1 MESSTEELGLYI
13 AYGAIITMAVVPI
26 YAGSLGSLKGMK
38 RPANAAK
45 AKKSDNPLDDS
56 EDEDESVSESLS
68 SGDAYMFPIIGS
80 CVLFSMYLAFR
91 YLDKEYINYVLTAYF
106 SIMGCAAV
114 TKTFLMITRKLAP
127 MELLKPVAK
136 YKVTLSKRS
145 KSKYKKEEK
154 SGMPDFNF
162 DSCTDLS
169 HISFTVIHGFLMVAS
184 ILLTAY
190 YSYTK
195 NWIAS
200 NIFGLSFSI
209 NAIQLLSL
217 DSFKTGI
224 ILLSGLFVYDIFWV
238 FYTPVMVSVA
248 TNFDAPIKLL
258 WPRDI
263 IAFLSSSENARFTML
278 GLGDIVIPGIF
289 VALCVRFDRHL
300 SWQRNPVGA
309 FRSTRFAKP
318 YFTANLIAYVLG
330 LSLTMVVMHCF
341 KAAQP
346 ALLYLSP
353 ACIISVLLTAAVR
366 GELKELFAYT
376 TEEEKDEDKKK
387 QKSKNVVIEQEVV
400 EEEEEEPL
408 NKGSIEIE
416 EIELEEIELE
426 EEEEEEEKPNNSGNK
441 KNSSKKRKN
450 KK

>member
-1 MESSTEELGLYI
+1 MDSSTKELGMYI
-13 AYGAIITMAVVPI
+13 AYGAIITMAVLPI
-26 YAGSLGSLKGMK
+26 YAGSIGSLKGMK
-38 RPANAAK
+38 RPANAPK
-45 AKKSDNPLDDS
+45 AKKSDNPLEDS

-68 SGDAYMFPIIGS
+68 SGDAYLFPIIGS

-91 YLDKEYINYVLTAYF
+91 YLDKKYINYVLTGYF

-114 TKTFLMITRKLAP
+114 TKTFLMVAKKVTP
-127 MELLKPVAK
+127 MALLKHVAK

-145 KSKYKKEEK
+145 K
-154 SGMPDFNF
+154 N
-162 DSCTDLS
+162 LS
-169 HISFTVIHGFLMVAS
+169 HISFTVVHGFLLVAS
-184 ILLTAY
+184 IALTGY

-217 DSFKTGI
+217 DSFKTGM
-224 ILLSGLFVYDIFWV
+224 ILLSGLFFYDIFWV

-263 IAFLSSSENARFTML
+263 IDFVLNQTEGARFTML

-289 VALCVRFDRHL
+289 VALCLRFDRHM
-300 SWQRNPVGA
+300 SWKRNPAGQ
-309 FRSTRFAKP
+309 FRSTSFSKP
-318 YFTANLIAYVLG
+318 YFTANLIAYILG
-330 LSLTMVVMHCF
+330 LGVTMAVMHVF

-353 ACIISVLLTAAVR
+353 ACILSALITAVVR
-366 GELKELFAYT
+366 GEVKDLFAYT
-376 TEEEKDEDKKK
+376 TEEDDEKDKKK
-387 QKSKNVVIEQEVV
+387 KNDKKKNTLLSQTIVEEVV
-400 EEEEEEPL
+400 ADP
-408 NKGSIEIE
+408 KTGTIEIE
-416 EIELEEIELE
+416 EIELEQE
-426 EEEEEEEKPNNSGNK
+426 EEEEESEEIPVAQTTGSK
-441 KNSSKKRKN
+441 KNSTSSKKRKN

>member
-1 MESSTEELGLYI
+1 
-13 AYGAIITMAVVPI
+13 
-26 YAGSLGSLKGMK
+26 
-38 RPANAAK
+38 
-45 AKKSDNPLDDS
+45 
-56 EDEDESVSESLS
+56 
-68 SGDAYMFPIIGS
+68 
-80 CVLFSMYLAFR
+80 
-91 YLDKEYINYVLTAYF
+91 
-106 SIMGCAAV
+106 
-114 TKTFLMITRKLAP
+114 
-127 MELLKPVAK
+127 
-136 YKVTLSKRS
+136 
-145 KSKYKKEEK
+145 
-154 SGMPDFNF
+154 
-162 DSCTDLS
+162 
-169 HISFTVIHGFLMVAS
+169 MVAS

-258 WPRDI
+258 WPRDL
-263 IAFLSSSENARFTML
+263 IAFLTSPENARFTML

-330 LSLTMVVMHCF
+330 LGLTMVVMHCF

-353 ACIISVLLTAAVR
+353 ACILSVLLTAAVR

-376 TEEEKDEDKKK
+376 TEEEEDEKKK
-387 QKSKNVVIEQEVV
+387 SKKKAVVEQEII
-400 EEEEEEPL
+400 EEEEEPL

-416 EIELEEIELE
+416 EIELEEEDEQE
-426 EEEEEEEKPNNSGNK
+426 EQIPEKTNK